1 MTKKKPPSAQRPQR
15 RIFSAISAISAVAFI
30 FVTAGG
36 WFWWRRAAAPA
47 IAPGACRGCNVL
59 LITIDTLRLDRVG
72 AFGGRQ
78 GLTPHL
84 DRLAA
89 EGLRLTHAYSAAP
102 LTLPSHASILTA
114 VSPPVHGLRANG
126 LFRLS
131 PRLPTLAT
139 VLKGAGYRTGAF
151 VGAFVLD
158 ARFGLNRGF
167 DVYDDRYG
175 EKPEGD
181 AADGAERR
189 AEEVVKPATAW
200 IVGRDLGPDDRGLG
214 LGARGSGLGAKGS
227 DRRGSASPQ
236 SPAPSPWFAW
246 VHLYD
251 PHEPYR
257 APEPYASQHEPYD
270 AEVAYTDAMVGRLLA
285 DLRAAGQLDR
295 TLVTVAADH
304 GESLGEHG
312 ERTHGVFVYE
322 ATMRVP
328 WIIWTG
334 AGASGLRA
342 GGSGLGA
349 GSSSDALV
357 RLIDLAPTVLDLIGV
372 AAPASFEGASIV
384 SAVNAPGAASRAG
397 YIEAMDANLTRN
409 WAPLTGVA
417 TRDYKLIDLPIP
429 ELYDLRADPS
439 ETANLYTRDAARA
452 RTLESLLRS
461 QTAAFA
467 SRGSAAEKT
476 TLSADAR
483 QRLQALG
490 YVASSADSG
499 ARTYTDA
506 DDPKRLVSV
515 ADDLNRALATFN
527 SGSRETGLAAVREIT
542 RTHPSFTTAFGVY
555 ASMLRDTGKLAE
567 AIATLEDVV
576 RRRIADQSVM
586 VVLAGY
592 LQEAG
597 APQRALA
604 LLQAVVS
611 AHPDYAD
618 AYNSLGVVYSRLGR
632 HGDAQAAY
640 RKVLELDPSSATAYE
655 NLGVDALGAG
665 DFPAAADAL
674 THALTLSP
682 GLAAAHN
689 ALAAVYMRQGR
700 VADATAEWTT
710 ALRLDPRL
718 FDALYN
724 VATTLYD
731 AGRRKD
737 ARPYLERFVREA
749 PPARYGA
756 DIARLRRLLI
766 RR

>member
-1 MTKKKPPSAQRPQR
+1 MKKKPRSTRRTQRPHVW
-15 RIFSAISAISAVAFI
+15 AISTISAVAFI

-36 WFWWRRAAAPA
+36 WLWWRRAAAPA

-139 VLKGAGYRTGAF
+139 VLKSAGYRTGAF

-158 ARFGLNRGF
+158 ARFGLDRGF

-175 EKPEGD
+175 EKQAGD
-181 AADGAERR
+181 PAQGAERR

-200 IVGRDLGPDDRGLG
+200 ILQ
-214 LGARGSGLGAKGS
+214 GSGLKAQGS
-227 DRRGSASPQ
+227 PTDSQPSALSPQ
-236 SPAPSPWFAW
+236 PFFAW

-295 TLVTVAADH
+295 TLVMVAADH

-312 ERTHGVFVYE
+312 ERTHGVFVYD

-328 WIIWTG
+328 WVIAG
-334 AGASGLRA
+334 SGFRVQGSGSAGAAFDG
-342 GGSGLGA
+342 
-349 GSSSDALV
+349 LV
-357 RLIDLAPTVLDLIGV
+357 RLIDLAPTVLDLLGLT
-372 AAPASFEGASIV
+372 APREFEGQSVIA
-384 SAVNAPGAASRAG
+384 AVNGGTTVRLKPDTTERTA
-397 YIEAMDANLTRN
+397 YLEAMDANLTRN
-409 WAPLTGVA
+409 WAPLTGLA

-452 RTLESLLRS
+452 RALESLLRG

-467 SRGSAAEKT
+467 SRGSASEKT

-490 YVASSADSG
+490 YVASSADPG

-555 ASMLRDTGKLAE
+555 ASMQRDTGKLAE

-597 APQRALA
+597 APQPALA

-632 HGDAQAAY
+632 HDDAQAAY

-731 AGRRKD
+731 SGRRQD

-749 PPARYGA
+749 PPARYGP